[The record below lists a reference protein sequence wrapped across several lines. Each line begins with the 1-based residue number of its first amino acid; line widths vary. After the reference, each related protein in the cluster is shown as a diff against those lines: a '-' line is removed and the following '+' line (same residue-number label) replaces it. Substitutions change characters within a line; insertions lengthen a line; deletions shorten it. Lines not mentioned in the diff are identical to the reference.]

1 MKMEIEPDEAAIREL
16 SAAGLFAHM
25 KTAIEQDKQAVSAQM
40 KRMLS

>member
-1 MKMEIEPDEAAIREL
+1 MRRQLENL

-25 KTAIEQDKQAVSAQM
+25 KTAIEQDKQAVSVQM